1 MTRTVA
7 LLACGRTSRRQG
19 GAAPHLWQLVA
30 QLICMNL
37 NRDVL
42 AEAGR
47 DEELVRTY
55 RELMARLA
63 KR

>member
-1 MTRTVA
+1 
-7 LLACGRTSRRQG
+7 
-19 GAAPHLWQLVA
+19 
-30 QLICMNL
+30 MNL